1 MKDIKGIELKEG
13 MFLKVTG
20 CKVKNDNNLYT
31 IEVDQNTNENYT
43 TKDSYILHK
52 VNANGTESKAKY
64 NILFIDKWLFEKNPE
79 VKIEV
84 VTDLKQATKDVKNFL
99 NGITASE
106 KVYSF
111 TDAKDQTLETFLSVE
126 EKWSFP
132 NIPYLEI
139 DGDFL
144 HRVSLFLL

>member
-1 MKDIKGIELKEG
+1 MKDINNVELKEG
-13 MFLKVTG
+13 MFLKVIG
-20 CKVKNDNNLYT
+20 CKVKNDNSLYI

-43 TKDSYILHK
+43 TRDCYILHK

-64 NILFIDKWLFEKNPE
+64 NILFIDKWLFEKNPD

-84 VTDLKQATKDVKNFL
+84 VTDLKQAAKEVKEFL

-111 TDAKDQTLETFLSVE
+111 TDAESQTLE
-126 EKWSFP
+126 SFKV
-132 NIPYLEI
+132 NQ
-139 DGDFL
+139 
-144 HRVSLFLL
+144 